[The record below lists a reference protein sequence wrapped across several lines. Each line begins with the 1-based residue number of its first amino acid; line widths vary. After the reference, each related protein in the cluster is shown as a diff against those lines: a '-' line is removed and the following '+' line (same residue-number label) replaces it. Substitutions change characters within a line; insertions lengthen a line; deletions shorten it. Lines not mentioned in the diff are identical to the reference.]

1 MTFPAS
7 PEPFAGRQDSGRGQC
22 AATSLRGTSSSLVR
36 RDEPRV
42 DCRDTIGKPNRD
54 ILNVRCAQPANR
66 GGNGFCPPS
75 RRYRAGPREIGV
87 EAALASG
94 FGVFQGASMVA
105 MAQPKGL
112 QCPSY
117 PTRQPS

>member
-7 PEPFAGRQDSGRGQC
+7 PEPFAGRQDSVRGQC
-22 AATSLRGTSSSLVR
+22 AATGLHGTASRFVH
-36 RDEPRV
+36 RDAL
-42 DCRDTIGKPNRD
+42 GKAKSE
-54 ILNVRCAQPANR
+54 ILNVRCAQPANQ
-66 GGNGFCPPS
+66 GGNGFYPPS
-75 RRYRAGPREIGV
+75 RRYPGRPREIGV
-87 EAALASG
+87 DAALASG
-94 FGVFQGASMVA
+94 FGIFQGTRVVA